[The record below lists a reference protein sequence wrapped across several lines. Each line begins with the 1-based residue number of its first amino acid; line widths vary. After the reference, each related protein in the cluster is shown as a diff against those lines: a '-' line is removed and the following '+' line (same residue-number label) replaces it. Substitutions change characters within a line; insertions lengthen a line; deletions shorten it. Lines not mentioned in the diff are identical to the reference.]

1 MKKWILKGLWM
12 LFGAFSLCLF
22 FYGLLFVAEAI
33 CQKQYILVSLAI
45 LAAGCVCM
53 TLTAWI
59 SEEYEL

>member
-1 MKKWILKGLWM
+1 M

-33 CQKQYILVSLAI
+33 CQKQYILVSLAT

-53 TLTAWI
+53 ALTAWI